1 MKTKKE
7 KKIEK
12 VMEEFKKGKLKTNSG
27 KKVKEKKQA
36 IAIAISEAKKIK

>member
-1 MKTKKE
+1 MPLLIAYIKNVHKNYLYET
-7 KKIEK
+7 
-12 VMEEFKKGKLKTNSG
+12 G